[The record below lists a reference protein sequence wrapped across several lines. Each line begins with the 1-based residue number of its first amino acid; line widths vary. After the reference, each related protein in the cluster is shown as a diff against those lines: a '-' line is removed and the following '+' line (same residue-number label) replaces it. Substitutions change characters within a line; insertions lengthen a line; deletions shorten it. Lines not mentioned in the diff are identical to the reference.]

1 MRLGWAGNM
10 SLIIRMTPHFPTL
23 YCLLFASFNVVLW
36 LVHRDRDIP
45 MQCQCSV
52 FHTLFKTD
60 KDRRK
65 LLETWQPLY
74 WFEIPTVYG
83 NWHLSHSWHYQRTT
97 CAALYVNSSHC
108 IPVFCTVCDVIQ
120 SGQVQALSAEM
131 WRKLTT
137 SGFCRTSQHLIL
149 IISYF
154 NTLPTF
160 ELELD
165 FTFWFF
171 YENNEL
177 LE

>member
-10 SLIIRMTPHFPTL
+10 SLIIRMTPHFLTL

-36 LVHRDRDIP
+36 LVGRDIDISR
-45 MQCQCSV
+45 QCQC
-52 FHTLFKTD
+52 FTLFKTD

-65 LLETWQPLY
+65 LLETWQPLS

-137 SGFCRTSQHLIL
+137 SGFCTTSQHLIL

-154 NTLPTF
+154 DTLATF

-165 FTFWFF
+165 FTFLIF
-171 YENNEL
+171 YENYEL
-177 LE
+177 E